1 MFSKGSPLSSSI
13 QSFPRLIFGPIF
25 SKIQKFCIS
34 NLHNLKNN
42 CLSDQEMILQIS
54 KVKKNF
60 ETGFFV
66 ACYWRLFRYWNNE
79 NAIWNKLENKFV
91 LIDICNYA
99 IGEFSITHLQSWTR

>member
-13 QSFPRLIFGPIF
+13 QSFPRLLFGPIF

-42 CLSDQEMILQIS
+42 CFSDQEMILQIS

-60 ETGFFV
+60 ETGFLSLVTGGFS
-66 ACYWRLFRYWNNE
+66 
-79 NAIWNKLENKFV
+79 
-91 LIDICNYA
+91 DI
-99 IGEFSITHLQSWTR
+99 ETMKMPFETS